1 MTKVKAVTHHHP
13 KFLKS
18 AYAMDGM
25 VDLVNDDRYL
35 AQGDRYIKFDRDTLS
50 FVVCIK
56 TDEFPL
62 RVRAFDNLL
71 SAVNCARRV

>member
-1 MTKVKAVTHHHP
+1 MQMVKAVTNRHP
-13 KFLKS
+13 TFLKE
-18 AYAMDGM
+18 AYALDGI

-35 AQGDRYIKFDRDTLS
+35 AHGDRYIRFDGIS

-56 TDEFPL
+56 TDKPISVRKFSNL
-62 RVRAFDNLL
+62 R